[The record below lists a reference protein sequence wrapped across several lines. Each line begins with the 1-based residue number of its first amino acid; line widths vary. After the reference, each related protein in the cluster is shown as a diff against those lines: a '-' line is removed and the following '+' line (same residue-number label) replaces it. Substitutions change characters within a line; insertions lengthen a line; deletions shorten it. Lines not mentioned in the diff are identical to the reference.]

1 MDIDEFGDGYD
12 YLALGHIHRPQ
23 TLGGSK
29 GLANTRETPFP
40 VPSMKITLTV
50 SL

>member
-29 GLANTRETPFP
+29 RTRKILGDSTPRF
-40 VPSMKITLTV
+40 LR
-50 SL
+50 